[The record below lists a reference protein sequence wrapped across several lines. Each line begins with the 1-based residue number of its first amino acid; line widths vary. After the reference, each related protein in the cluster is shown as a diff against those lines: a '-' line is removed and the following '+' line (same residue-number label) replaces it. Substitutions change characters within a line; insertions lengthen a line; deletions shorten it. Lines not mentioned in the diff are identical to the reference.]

1 MSLIPLDDRRGT
13 TNPTPREGETPSSG
27 VGRLWG
33 HLKTLCAR
41 VSNRLRPRAAASEDA
56 SVTVRALPEDTT
68 QQVEAVGMAHEQLE
82 LVSTETETTLTV
94 SAADNPDASVTSDTW
109 TRVER

>member
-1 MSLIPLDDRRGT
+1 
-13 TNPTPREGETPSSG
+13 
-27 VGRLWG
+27 
-33 HLKTLCAR
+33 
-41 VSNRLRPRAAASEDA
+41 
-56 SVTVRALPEDTT
+56 VTVRALPEDTT